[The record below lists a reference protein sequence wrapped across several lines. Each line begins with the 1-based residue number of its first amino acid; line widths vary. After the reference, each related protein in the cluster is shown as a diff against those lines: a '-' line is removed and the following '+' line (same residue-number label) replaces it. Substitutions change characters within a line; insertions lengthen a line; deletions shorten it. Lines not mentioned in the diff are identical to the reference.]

1 MIYAFY
7 LQRSKLCLEFKRLE
21 RAISSFPIVIRNAI
35 LKYKNSADQ
44 EASIVG
50 KLLLQYG
57 FIQLGLDGN
66 ALLQQLTIDSHGKPS
81 LAESDLSFSISHSDD
96 FIICVLTTTS
106 RIGVDIEKINPIP
119 QEDYTFLLRKDEQ
132 IQIDQSTQKDR
143 AFYQLWTQKE
153 ACLKADGR
161 GLSFPLENVFI
172 SHDIAS
178 VDTTIWYL
186 EELLLS
192 DAYCCTIATNTKRP
206 IEIVK
211 QQIHDINSLLSS
223 Y

>member
-7 LQRSKLCLEFKRLE
+7 LQRSKLCLEFEQLE
-21 RAISSFPIVIRNAI
+21 REINSFPTVIRNAI
-35 LKYKNSADQ
+35 LKYKNRADQ
-44 EASIVG
+44 EASILG
-50 KLLLQYG
+50 KLLLKYG
-57 FIQLGLDGN
+57 FIQLGFDGN
-66 ALLQQLTIDSHGKPS
+66 ALLQQLTTDTNGKPS
-81 LAESDLSFSISHSDD
+81 IAQSSLSFSISHSDD
-96 FIICVLTTTS
+96 FIICVLTS
-106 RIGVDIEKINPIP
+106 NPSIGVDIEKVTPIP

-132 IQIDQSTQKDR
+132 IQIAQSSQKDR

-192 DAYCCTIATNTKRP
+192 DVYCCTIATNTKRQN
-206 IEIVK
+206 EIVK